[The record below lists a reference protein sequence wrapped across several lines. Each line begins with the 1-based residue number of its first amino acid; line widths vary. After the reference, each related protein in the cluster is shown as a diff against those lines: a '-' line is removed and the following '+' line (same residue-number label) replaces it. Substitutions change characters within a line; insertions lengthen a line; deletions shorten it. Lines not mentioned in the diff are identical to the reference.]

1 MEAFDQKLALVFPGQ
16 GAQFVGM
23 GAALYEAFPEARAV
37 FDRADEVLG
46 LPLARTCFEGPA
58 EVLDDTATTQPAIYT
73 TSYALWRALVA
84 RICQDMPRIGYVAG
98 HSLGEYTALAAA
110 GALSFEDGLRL
121 VRCRGEAMRDAGA
134 AAPGGMA
141 VILGLDD
148 DAVAGIVAD
157 AAGDVWMANL
167 NSPGQVVI
175 AGESGALE
183 RACRLATERG
193 AKRAQPLAV
202 SVACHTPLMQAA
214 AERLGRALEDTPIAR
229 AMAPVVSNVTAR
241 PTADPAEIRANLL
254 RQLCEPVR
262 WTDSVRAMAAGGVRV
277 ILEVGP
283 KAVVS
288 GLVRRIDRAIAT
300 HAITTAEEILSLDS
314 EVLVA

>member
-1 MEAFDQKLALVFPGQ
+1 
-16 GAQFVGM
+16 
-23 GAALYEAFPEARAV
+23 
-37 FDRADEVLG
+37 
-46 LPLARTCFEGPA
+46 
-58 EVLDDTATTQPAIYT
+58 
-73 TSYALWRALVA
+73 
-84 RICQDMPRIGYVAG
+84 
-98 HSLGEYTALAAA
+98 
-110 GALSFEDGLRL
+110 
-121 VRCRGEAMRDAGA
+121 
-134 AAPGGMA
+134 
-141 VILGLDD
+141 
-148 DAVAGIVAD
+148 
-157 AAGDVWMANL
+157 
-167 NSPGQVVI
+167 VI

-214 AERLGRALEDTPIAR
+214 AERLGRALEDAPIAR

>member
-1 MEAFDQKLALVFPGQ
+1 M
-16 GAQFVGM
+16 
-23 GAALYEAFPEARAV
+23 
-37 FDRADEVLG
+37 
-46 LPLARTCFEGPA
+46 
-58 EVLDDTATTQPAIYT
+58 LDDTATTQPAIYT

-110 GALSFEDGLRL
+110 GAIGFEDGLRL

-148 DAVAGIVAD
+148 AVAAIVAD
-157 AAGDVWMANL
+157 AGVWMANL

-175 AGESGALE
+175 AGEGVALE

-202 SVACHTPLMQAA
+202 SVACHTPLMGAA
-214 AERLGRALEDTPIAR
+214 AERLGRALAATEIA
-229 AMAPVVSNVTAR
+229 APLAPVVSNVTAQ
-241 PTADPAEIRANLL
+241 PTADAGQIRANLL

-262 WTDSVRAMAAGGVRV
+262 WTDSVRAMAEGGVRV
-277 ILEVGP
+277 MLEVGP

-288 GLVRRIDRAIAT
+288 GLVKRIDRAIAT
-300 HAITTAEEILSLDS
+300 RSVTSAEEIASLDS